1 MKTIMFAT
9 LLTLLSTTAYAEV
22 KVTKSDSIY
31 LTSSK
36 VVVKS
41 QSGKAVS
48 IMHDCDLKVNLYS
61 KPIVKNNGRLVNKNS
76 VLTIIVDGDINICRV
91 KNIAIV

>member
-1 MKTIMFAT
+1 MKTIIFAT

-22 KVTKSDSIY
+22 KVTKDDSIY

-41 QSGKAVS
+41 PSGKSVS
-48 IMHDCDLKVNLYS
+48 IMHDCDLKVNPYS
-61 KPIVKNNGRLVNKNS
+61 KPIVKNNGRKVNKNS
-76 VLTIIVDGDINICRV
+76 VLTIIVDGDINLCRV

>member
-1 MKTIMFAT
+1 MKTIIFAT

-22 KVTKSDSIY
+22 NVTKDDSIY
-31 LTSSK
+31 VTSSK
-36 VVVKS
+36 VFVKS
-41 QSGKAVS
+41 PSGKSVS

-61 KPIVKNNGRLVNKNS
+61 KPIVKNNGRKVHRNS
-76 VLTIIVDGDINICRV
+76 ILTIIVDGDVNTCRV

>member
-1 MKTIMFAT
+1 MKTIIFAT

-22 KVTKSDSIY
+22 KVTKDDSIY

-36 VVVKS
+36 VFVKS
-41 QSGKAVS
+41 SSGKSVS
-48 IMHDCDLKVNLYS
+48 IMHNCDLKINPYS

-76 VLTIIVDGDINICRV
+76 VLTIIVDGDINLCRV